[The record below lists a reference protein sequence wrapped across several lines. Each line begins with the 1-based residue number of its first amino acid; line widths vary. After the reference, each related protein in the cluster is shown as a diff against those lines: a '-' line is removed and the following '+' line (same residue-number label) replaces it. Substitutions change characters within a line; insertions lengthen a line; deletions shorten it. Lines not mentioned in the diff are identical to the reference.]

1 MHNFDFVKPASLD
14 EAVKAL
20 SAEGAQALSGGQT
33 LMPTMK
39 QRLAAPDVLVSL
51 TGIAALKGV
60 SGRAGARDRKSVV

>member
-1 MHNFDFVKPASLD
+1 MHNFDFVKPASLA

-39 QRLAAPDVLVSL
+39 QRLAAPDVL
-51 TGIAALKGV
+51 AATAQAADI
-60 SGRAGARDRKSVV
+60 RR